1 MEKEELYNKIKNISE
16 IQSINNSHLDIN
28 LFQKGVMIVMQY
40 KEEGGEQQEAYDTL
54 HSLYK
59 NYANNKEDEAKMDY
73 VADLLDCVCGW
84 IGNEQYKLWNKYPF
98 DIK

>member
-16 IQSINNSHLDIN
+16 IQSVNNSHLDIN

-59 NYANNKEDEAKMDY
+59 NYANNKER
-73 VADLLDCVCGW
+73 
-84 IGNEQYKLWNKYPF
+84 IRT
-98 DIK
+98 